1 MLSDEC
7 VGAGLGVAGNRVLV
21 SLASPFYEFWIIYIG
36 DLFHTN
42 MYNFH
47 TNDLEW
53 KTIKCKLV
61 CQVYLTKQTGWKFKT
76 QPKKL
81 TNV

>member
-1 MLSDEC
+1 MYYQQFDRSK
-7 VGAGLGVAGNRVLV
+7 GLWIIN
-21 SLASPFYEFWIIYIG
+21 EFWIIYIG

-47 TNDLEW
+47 TNDLKW
-53 KTIKCKLV
+53 KTIRCNLV